1 MLPGAFD
8 AVLHFDIGGVLFH
21 TIERRDVKPGFPERC
36 HGALRVADV
45 FQAGIGDHQDAQTT
59 QGTCEFPE
67 AVHSTGFDD
76 HPTERLVVERCQSNI
91 MRWRAHAVYIGG

>member
-59 QGTCEFPE
+59 QGTCEFSQ
-67 AVHSTGFDD
+67 AVHATGFDD
-76 HPTERLVVERCQSNI
+76 DPTERLIVERRKPDI
-91 MRWRAHAVYIGG
+91 MRLRAHVVYKGG